1 MKFKY
6 KLGLFREKYTPIARP
21 ISTEENNTPKKAP
34 AQARKSILSTF
45 QISYAFLKSISP
57 GTAERIIAASI
68 ALGVK
73 YKSSVKNLR
82 DTNTVSAITML
93 DTIV

>member
-1 MKFKY
+1 M
-6 KLGLFREKYTPIARP
+6 
-21 ISTEENNTPKKAP
+21 SM
-34 AQARKSILSTF
+34 
-45 QISYAFLKSISP
+45 SP

-73 YKSSVKNLR
+73 YKSPVKNLI
-82 DTNTVSAITML
+82 DSNTVSAITML